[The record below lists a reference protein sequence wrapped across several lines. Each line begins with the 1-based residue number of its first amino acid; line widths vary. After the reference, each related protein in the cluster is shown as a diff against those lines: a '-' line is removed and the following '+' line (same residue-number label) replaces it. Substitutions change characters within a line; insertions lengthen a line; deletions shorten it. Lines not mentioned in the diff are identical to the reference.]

1 MSSTAAAKSKR
12 INLRASD
19 KQENL
24 LRRGA
29 AERGQTLTDFIVE
42 SACRE
47 AEETLA
53 DQRVFLLD
61 ENRWSAF
68 LKALD
73 RPAEVHPRLQRL
85 FEEPSAV
92 ESAASGSAAQPTKE
106 RIRSRKS

>member
-1 MSSTAAAKSKR
+1 MFSTAAAKSKR

-19 KQENL
+19 QQESL

-53 DQRVFLLD
+53 DQRVFVLP
-61 ENRWSAF
+61 EERWSA
-68 LKALD
+68 LMKALD
-73 RPAEVHPRLQRL
+73 RPAEVHPRMQRL

-92 ESAASGSAAQPTKE
+92 EPGAPAPKKSW
-106 RIRSRKS
+106 RKA